1 MSWLAKL
8 HETYEHG
15 LTLDQSHLPIEERL
29 LPVSHTLQNAHINIV
44 IDGKGNFR
52 RAEVLEKMQIVLP
65 ATEASAGRTSGAAP
79 HPLADKIQYVAKD
92 YPEHG
97 GGKKS
102 HFASYEKQLGQWC
115 SSEFSHPKVCA
126 VHAYVSK
133 GQVVADLVNE
143 GVLHCDASGLLLT
156 AWPHEITADQ
166 PEPLIFKVL
175 TKKEGSIEPGDALV
189 CWTVEQEGE
198 MESRTWQDQ
207 SLQQSWTAFDAA
219 MSESAAGF
227 CSVSGQETVLAK
239 NHPAKLRHSGDKAK
253 LISANDQD
261 GFTFRGRFT
270 ESEQAACVS
279 FEVTQKAHNALRWL
293 IARQGHRNGDQVYVA
308 WAVSG
313 KTVPNPLHDSRAL
326 EEEMPTFAKEETT
339 AAESQLDHGN
349 DAGEA
354 FARKFS
360 NCLAGYG
367 SRLEL
372 NEQIMVLGLDSATP
386 GRMSVIYYRQLLA
399 SKLLQCLED
408 WHSAFAWPQRRLKD
422 AGGKKKIVI
431 WPVSSPAPELIAE
444 AAYGDILK
452 SSQKLKKSV
461 LERILPC
468 IVDGS
473 PFPEDLMRCAVQR
486 AASSRYSGEP
496 WEWERTLGVAC
507 ALFRGFHKRHPDE
520 SKRRNYTMGLEKDR
534 TSRDYLYGRLLAA
547 AEKIEET
554 ALWIAEEKRSTN
566 AARLMQRF
574 ADRPYSTWRTLELN
588 LQPYM
593 QRLQT
598 LRTGFIFKKKKEL
611 DEILCLFSPEDF
623 ISDDKLTGEF
633 LLGYHCQRMHFRSG
647 AEENEDNAEEKNHEL
662 AA

>member
-15 LTLDQSHLPIEERL
+15 LTLDQSHLSIEERL
-29 LPVSHTLQNAHINIV
+29 LPMSHTLQNAHINIV

-52 RAEVLEKMQIVLP
+52 RAEVLEKKQIVLP
-65 ATEASAGRTSGAAP
+65 ATEASAGRVGTKPPP
-79 HPLADKIQYVAKD
+79 HSLADKIQYVAKD
-92 YPEHG
+92 YCDYG
-97 GGKKS
+97 GRKTS
-102 HFASYEKQLGQWC
+102 FFDTYEKQLGQWC
-115 SSEFSHPKVCA
+115 SSDFSHSKACA
-126 VHAYVSK
+126 VHAYISK
-133 GQVVADLVNE
+133 GQVVADLVKE

-156 AWPHEITADQ
+156 SWPHEITAEQ

-175 TKKEGSIEPGDALV
+175 TKKEGSVEPGDALV
-189 CWTVEQEGE
+189 CWTVEQEGD

-219 MSESAAGF
+219 MSEGATGF
-227 CSVSGQETVLAK
+227 CSVSGQETLLAK
-239 NHPAKLRHSGDKAK
+239 NHPAKLRHNGDKAK

-270 ESEQAACVS
+270 ESEQAACIS

-326 EEEMPTFAKEETT
+326 EEEMPSFAKEETT
-339 AAESQLDHGN
+339 AAEPQLDHGN

-386 GRMSVIYYRQLLA
+386 GRMSLIYYRQLLA
-399 SKLLQCLED
+399 SELLQRLED

-473 PFPEDLMRCAVQR
+473 AFPEDLMRCAVKR

-507 ALFRGFHKRHPDE
+507 ALFKGVEK
-520 SKRRNYTMGLEKDR
+520 SKGRTYTMGLEKNR

-574 ADRPYSTWRTLELN
+574 ADRPYSTWRTIELN

-647 AEENEDNAEEKNHEL
+647 NEDNENNAEENNHEL